1 MTNRLLCCLA
11 LWLALLPAPLRAAFV
26 NGHSYVPVADWAQA
40 NGLKLAWLRRGEEL
54 AAANH
59 NLRAIFVVD
68 SADAQINGVAVR
80 LCFPIASSH
89 GSPLVSQLD
98 ADKTLR
104 PFLYPPRSPGS
115 HKISTIC
122 LDPGHGGRD
131 TGNRVGAHNEK
142 TYTLA
147 LAQELRDQLLRAG
160 FHVFLTRN
168 DDSYVDLPLR
178 PALANQRGADLF
190 VSLHF
195 NATQSGVNEV
205 SGPETYCI
213 TPVGA
218 SSSNAQGEG
227 SGYGPTPANHNEL
240 KSLVLAAQTQKSL
253 VKNLGANDRGVRRA
267 RFAVLRDALMPAI
280 LIEGGYMTHP
290 LEGPRIFDA
299 GYRRLM
305 AKAIVQGIVAYQKTL
320 QSPPLAPD
328 HHLKHP
334 LHPTNNPTFQ

>member
-1 MTNRLLCCLA
+1 MTNRILLCLV
-11 LWLALLPAPLRAAFV
+11 LWLALVPGPLQAAFV
-26 NGHSYVPVADWAQA
+26 NGHSYIPVADWAQA
-40 NGLKLAWLRRGEEL
+40 NGLKLAWLRRGEQL

-59 NLRAIFVVD
+59 NLRAIFIVD
-68 SADAQINGVAVR
+68 SADAEINGVAVR
-80 LCFPIASSH
+80 LCFPVASSH
-89 GSPLVSQLD
+89 GTPLVSQLD

-104 PFLYPPRSPGS
+104 PFLYPPRTVGAR
-115 HKISTIC
+115 KISTIC

-131 TGNRVGAHNEK
+131 TGNRFGSHNEK

-147 LAQELRDQLLRAG
+147 LAEELRDQLILAG

-168 DDSYVDLPLR
+168 DDTYVDLPLR
-178 PALANQRGADLF
+178 PAVANQRGADLY

-195 NATQSGVNEV
+195 NATQTGMNDV

-218 SSSNAQGEG
+218 SSSNSQGEG
-227 SGYGPTPANHNEL
+227 AGYGPTPANRNEL

-290 LEGPRIFDA
+290 LEGPRIFDS

-305 AKAIVQGIVAYQKTL
+305 AKAIVQGILAYQKTI
-320 QSPPLAPD
+320 QSPAPAAE
-328 HHLKHP
+328 HHIKHP
-334 LHPTNNPTFQ
+334 AHSPGPTTFQ

>member
-1 MTNRLLCCLA
+1 VTNQIFLSLL
-11 LWLALLPAPLRAAFV
+11 LWLAVAPGPLQAAFV

-40 NGLKLAWLRRGEEL
+40 NGLKLAWLQRGEQL
-54 AAANH
+54 SVASR
-59 NLRAIFVVD
+59 NLRAVLVVD
-68 SADAQINGVAVR
+68 SADAEINGVMVR
-80 LCFPIASSH
+80 LCFPVASAH
-89 GSPLVSQLD
+89 GVPLVSQLD

-104 PFLYPPRSPGS
+104 PFLYPPRYPAGR
-115 HKISTIC
+115 KINTIC

-131 TGNRVGAHNEK
+131 TGNRVSTHNEK

-147 LAQELRDQLLRAG
+147 LAQELREQLLQAG

-195 NATQSGVNEV
+195 NATESGMNEV
-205 SGPETYCI
+205 AGPETYCI

-227 SGYGPTPANHNEL
+227 GGYGPTPANHNEL
-240 KSLVLAAQTQKSL
+240 KSLVLACQTQKAL
-253 VKNLGANDRGVRRA
+253 VRNLGAPDRGVRRA

-290 LEGPRIFDA
+290 LEGPRIFDT

-305 AKAIVQGIVAYQKTL
+305 AKAIAQGILAYQRAL
-320 QSPPLAPD
+320 QGPAPATD
-328 HHLKHP
+328 HHLKHAA
-334 LHPTNNPTFQ
+334 HPANPTSF

>member
-1 MTNRLLCCLA
+1 MPARLQ
-11 LWLALLPAPLRAAFV
+11 AAFV

-40 NGLKLAWLRRGEEL
+40 NGLKIAWLHRGEEL
-54 AAANH
+54 AVANH
-59 NLRAIFVVD
+59 NLRALFIVD
-68 SADAQINGVAVR
+68 SADAEINGVAVR

-89 GSPLVSQLD
+89 GTPLISQLD

-104 PFLYPPRSPGS
+104 PFLYPPRTAGT

-131 TGNRVGAHNEK
+131 TGNRVGSHNEK

-147 LAQELRDQLLRAG
+147 LAQELRDQLLSAG

-178 PALANQRGADLF
+178 PAQANQRGADLF

-195 NATQSGVNEV
+195 NATQTGVNDV

-218 SSSNAQGEG
+218 SSSNSEGEG
-227 SGYGPTPANHNEL
+227 AGYGQTPANHNEL

-290 LEGPRIFDA
+290 LEGARIFDA

-305 AKAIVQGIVAYQKTL
+305 AKAIVQGILAYQKAL
-320 QSPPLAPD
+320 QSPATAPD
-328 HHLKHP
+328 HHVKHAA
-334 LHPTNNPTFQ
+334 HQINPTNFQ

>member
-1 MTNRLLCCLA
+1 MLLCIV
-11 LWLALLPAPLRAAFV
+11 LWLAFGPDRLPAAFV

-40 NGLKLAWLRRGEEL
+40 NGLKLAWLHRGEEL
-54 AAANH
+54 SVANH
-59 NLRAIFVVD
+59 NLRALFIVD
-68 SADAQINGVAVR
+68 SADAEINGVAVR
-80 LCFPIASSH
+80 LCFPVATSH
-89 GSPLVSQLD
+89 GLPLISQLD

-104 PFLYPPRSPGS
+104 PFLYPPRTAGTR
-115 HKISTIC
+115 KIGTIC

-147 LAQELRDQLLRAG
+147 LAQELRDQLLSAG

-195 NATQSGVNEV
+195 NATQTGMNDV

-227 SGYGPTPANHNEL
+227 AGYGQTPANHSEL
-240 KSLVLAAQTQKSL
+240 KSLLLAAQTQKSL

-305 AKAIVQGIVAYQKTL
+305 AKAIVQGIVAYQKAIQGSAT
-320 QSPPLAPD
+320 APD
-328 HHLKHP
+328 HHPKHP
-334 LHPTNNPTFQ
+334 AHQTGPVTFQ

>member
-1 MTNRLLCCLA
+1 MTNRILCCLL
-11 LWLALLPAPLRAAFV
+11 LWLALAPAASRAAFV
-26 NGHSYVPVADWAQA
+26 NGHSYIPVSDWAQA
-40 NGLKLAWLRRGEEL
+40 NGLKLAWLRRGEQL
-54 AAANH
+54 AVANH

-80 LCFPIASSH
+80 LCFPVASAH

-104 PFLYPPRSPGS
+104 PFLYPPRPAAG
-115 HKISTIC
+115 HKINTIC

-147 LAQELRDQLLRAG
+147 LAQELRDQLLQAG

-168 DDSYVDLPLR
+168 DDSYVELPLR

-195 NATQSGVNEV
+195 NATQSGMNDV

-240 KSLVLAAQTQKSL
+240 KSLILAAQTQKSL
-253 VKNLGANDRGVRRA
+253 VKNLGATDRGVRRA

-305 AKAIVQGIVAYQKTL
+305 AKAILQGILAYQKTL
-320 QSPPLAPD
+320 QSPALAPD
-328 HHLKHP
+328 HHLKHS
-334 LHPTNNPTFQ
+334 LHPSNTPTFQ

>member
-1 MTNRLLCCLA
+1 VTIRFLLCLA
-11 LWLALLPAPLRAAFV
+11 AWLALGPCPLRAAFV

-40 NGLKLAWLRRGEEL
+40 NGLKLAWLSRGEQL
-54 AAANH
+54 AVASH
-59 NLRAIFVVD
+59 NLRAVFEVD
-68 SADAQINGVAVR
+68 SADALVNGVTVR
-80 LCFPIASSH
+80 LCFPIASTH
-89 GSPLVSQLD
+89 GAPLISQLD

-104 PFLYPPRSPGS
+104 PFLYPPRYPAGR
-115 HKISTIC
+115 KITTIC

-131 TGNRVGAHNEK
+131 TGNRVGSHNEK

-147 LAQELRDQLLRAG
+147 LAQELRQQLLAAG

-195 NATQSGVNEV
+195 NATQSGAAEV

-227 SGYGPTPANHNEL
+227 AGFGPTPANRNDL
-240 KSLVLAAQTQKSL
+240 KSLVLAAQVQKSL
-253 VKNLGANDRGVRRA
+253 VKNLGAADRGVRRA

-290 LEGPRIFDA
+290 LEGSRIFDA

-305 AKAIVQGIVAYQKTL
+305 ARAIVQGIVAYQKVL
-320 QSPPLAPD
+320 QGFVPTTD
-328 HHLKHP
+328 RHVKHSLYP
-334 LHPTNNPTFQ
+334 AKSTTIQ